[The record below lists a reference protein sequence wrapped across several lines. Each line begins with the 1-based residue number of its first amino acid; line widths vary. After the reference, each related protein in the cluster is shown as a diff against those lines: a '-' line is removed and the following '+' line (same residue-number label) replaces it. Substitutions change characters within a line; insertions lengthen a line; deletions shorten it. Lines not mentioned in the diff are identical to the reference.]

1 MSQLSCLKLP
11 EIFDNIHQNSIVH
24 SKLQETWVKLYF
36 RGSHMSLYTS
46 FRRNTWL
53 ALLVWLILGS
63 LCSSSLWSETDALP
77 VTASP
82 TCLRIT
88 WAISCRVISSLLKEQ
103 EPRSL
108 WYLDHYSHRIPTATS
123 RDKCKQEL
131 IGELT
136 SGEKGA
142 VHLPYPMRWAAF
154 QTELISGLKYTVW
167 GICQLL
173 SSPHGAPAHMVP
185 HGAQSGGSTWPARSL
200 GQGEVAGGR
209 GVTG

>member
-1 MSQLSCLKLP
+1 MSHLSCLRLS
-11 EIFDNIHQNSIVH
+11 EIFDNIHQNFIVH

-36 RGSHMSLYTS
+36 RGSHISLYTS
-46 FRRNTWL
+46 FCRNTWL

-63 LCSSSLWSETDALP
+63 LCSSSFWSETDDLP

-88 WAISCRVISSLLKEQ
+88 WAITCRVISYKEQ

-142 VHLPYPMRWAAF
+142 VRLPYPVRSAAL

-167 GICQLL
+167 GTCQLL
-173 SSPHGAPAHMVP
+173 SSPHGAQPTWCPMVL
-185 HGAQSGGSTWPARSL
+185 SL
-200 GQGEVAGGR
+200 AIALDQQEV
-209 GVTG
+209 